1 MMDPTRSY
9 TANLPTADLQGGE
22 RIIAQFHPDPA
33 TYWRTNA
40 WLAAS
45 AMSLGMAILWL
56 IGNPHVWTGA
66 VGGLFAIAVRAFYL
80 ASDELK
86 QRWDL
91 TNQRL
96 LGPGGR
102 AADLAQIAKVRTL
115 LGMVQIITRA
125 GDKHLVKNQ
134 VAPAKTIAAIEAA
147 RAALISDTTA
157 VRDTP

>member
-1 MMDPTRSY
+1 MDPTQSY
-9 TANLPTADLQGGE
+9 TANTPTVDLRRGE
-22 RIIAQFHPDPA
+22 RIIAQFHPDRI

-40 WLAAS
+40 WMAAV
-45 AMSLGMAILWL
+45 AMALGMGALW
-56 IGNPHVWTGA
+56 IAGNPHIWTGA

-102 AADLAQIAKVRTL
+102 AVELGQIAEVRKIM
-115 LGMVQIITRA
+115 GMVQIITQA
-125 GDKHLVKNQ
+125 GEKHLIKNQ
-134 VAPAKTIAAIEAA
+134 AVPEATIARIEAA
-147 RAALISDTTA
+147 REDLISGDKA
-157 VRDTP
+157 DRDTP